1 MFLPRFCIAK
11 LVFWVLGFVQ
21 SYWWMNLN
29 HVAWRYYTPFIDN
42 FERMT
47 LATELRQFYRRL
59 RLGLDQ
65 SSHQINLEVILP
77 SDSDCFCC
85 GFRVGWHFF
94 NHVLFGLTYRQV
106 YNIVIAWQQRVSLLI
121 SCEHDDLTLSSCK
134 TDNENVSARLLYLS
148 GISEISGII
157 WYIYV
162 SNFFFLHFLFFSF
175 FQRFY

>member
-11 LVFWVLGFVQ
+11 LAYWVLGFVQ
-21 SYWWMNLN
+21 SYWWMNFN
-29 HVAWRYYTPFIDN
+29 HVAWRYYTSSIDN

-85 GFRVGWHFF
+85 GLRVGWHFF
-94 NHVLFGLTYRQV
+94 SHVLFHWHVEKRFARPHIKAGLQHSYCMATTCQLVNLLWARWFNPVLLQDWQRKRQCQV
-106 YNIVIAWQQRVSLLI
+106 AIFIWNIWNLWNHLI
-121 SCEHDDLTLSSCK
+121 FLS
-134 TDNENVSARLLYLS
+134 
-148 GISEISGII
+148 
-157 WYIYV
+157 
-162 SNFFFLHFLFFSF
+162 
-175 FQRFY
+175 Q